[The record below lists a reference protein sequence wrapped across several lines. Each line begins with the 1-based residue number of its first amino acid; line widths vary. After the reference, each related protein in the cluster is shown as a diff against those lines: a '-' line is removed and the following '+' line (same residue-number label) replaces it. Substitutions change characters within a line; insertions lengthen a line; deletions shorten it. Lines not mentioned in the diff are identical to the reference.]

1 VKVRI
6 ITDNDT
12 AADPGSDIQQLQDMK
27 IEVKFDKTEFHMV
40 CTLTYPHREHGIIN
54 V

>member
-1 VKVRI
+1 V

-12 AADPGSDIQQLQDMK
+12 AADTGSDIQQLQDMK

-40 CTLTYPHREHGIIN
+40 SRFLSIFDVSTSLALT
-54 V
+54 